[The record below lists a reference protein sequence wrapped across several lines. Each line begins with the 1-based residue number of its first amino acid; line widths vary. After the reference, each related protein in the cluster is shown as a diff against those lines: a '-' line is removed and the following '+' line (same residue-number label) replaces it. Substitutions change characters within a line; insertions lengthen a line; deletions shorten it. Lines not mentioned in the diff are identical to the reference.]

1 MRDYLAHEV
10 RNVTVLG
17 HSGAGKTAV
26 LEAMLHFTKATD
38 RFGKTSEGSSIIDY
52 DAEEIRRGLSVYT
65 SIVPIEWKET
75 KINFIDT
82 PGYLDFVG
90 EMESG
95 SAAGDNVL
103 IVVGA
108 KDGVQPGTQ
117 RAWEIA
123 TEKGLPT
130 IFFVNKVDEENAS
143 FDKAYQGLREAFGK
157 SVIPFEVPI
166 LDGEEVIGSVNILRD
181 KAWYFKGD
189 KADRTK
195 SYEVPEDMKDIV
207 AAYKDQIAE
216 AVAMGDDELMEK
228 YFEGEPFTEAEL
240 TRGVRIGVRNGEIRP
255 VFSGSAVNMTGIER
269 LLDLIDKYFPMYGEH
284 GILTVTDIEKVEPV
298 ELLTDE
304 TGDLTVQVFKT
315 IVDPFVGRISFLKV
329 RSGVLTTDTQVYNPK
344 KDKMEKINQ
353 IFIIKGKHQTAVGKL
368 FTGDIGAVTKLQY
381 TQTNDTLCDKGNHY
395 VVDDIKFSEPML
407 GVAVWPKTK
416 NDDDKLT
423 NALARMVEEDPTTR
437 LVNNVETK
445 ENVLYC
451 VGDQHVDVIVNKM
464 KAKYKVEVNLT
475 TPKIPYRET
484 IKKTVIG
491 EGRHKKQSGGHGQ
504 FGHVFVE
511 FSPNPDVEDMVFEE
525 TVFGGAVPKQY
536 FPAVETGLR
545 ECMVKGFLAGYRVV
559 NVKANLKDGK
569 YHDVDSSEMAFKL
582 AAHLAYKDAMP
593 KAGCILLEP
602 IENVKVVVPEEYTG
616 TIIGD
621 LNKRRGTIMGMDME
635 NGRQVITATVPLA
648 ELLKYPTDLRSMT
661 QGRGVYTQEFDH
673 YDPVPGNIAEKIVAE
688 AAKDEE

>member
-130 IFFVNKVDEENAS
+130 IFFVNKVDEEHAS

-269 LLDLIDKYFPMYGEH
+269 LLDLIDKYFPMYGEQ
-284 GILTVTDIEKVEPV
+284 GILEVTDIETNEPV
-298 ELLTDE
+298 EILTDE

-381 TQTNDTLCDKGNHY
+381 TQTNDTLCDKGKHY
-395 VVDDIKFSEPML
+395 VVDDIAFSEPML

-437 LVNNVETK
+437 LINNPETK

-451 VGDQHVDVIVNKM
+451 VGDQHIDVIVNKM

-511 FSPNPDVEDMVFEE
+511 FSPNPDVEEMVFEE

-602 IENVKVVVPEEYTG
+602 IENVKVIVPEEYTG

-688 AAKDEE
+688 AAKDED

>member
-130 IFFVNKVDEENAS
+130 IFFVNKVDEEHAS

-195 SYEVPEDMKDIV
+195 SYEVPEDMKLLFIQFFK
-207 AAYKDQIAE
+207 ACKSNP
-216 AVAMGDDELMEK
+216 
-228 YFEGEPFTEAEL
+228 EGLWNT
-240 TRGVRIGVRNGEIRP
+240 
-255 VFSGSAVNMTGIER
+255 
-269 LLDLIDKYFPMYGEH
+269 
-284 GILTVTDIEKVEPV
+284 
-298 ELLTDE
+298 
-304 TGDLTVQVFKT
+304 FK
-315 IVDPFVGRISFLKV
+315 
-329 RSGVLTTDTQVYNPK
+329 
-344 KDKMEKINQ
+344 
-353 IFIIKGKHQTAVGKL
+353 
-368 FTGDIGAVTKLQY
+368 
-381 TQTNDTLCDKGNHY
+381 
-395 VVDDIKFSEPML
+395 
-407 GVAVWPKTK
+407 
-416 NDDDKLT
+416 
-423 NALARMVEEDPTTR
+423 
-437 LVNNVETK
+437 
-445 ENVLYC
+445 
-451 VGDQHVDVIVNKM
+451 
-464 KAKYKVEVNLT
+464 
-475 TPKIPYRET
+475 
-484 IKKTVIG
+484 
-491 EGRHKKQSGGHGQ
+491 
-504 FGHVFVE
+504 
-511 FSPNPDVEDMVFEE
+511 PN
-525 TVFGGAVPKQY
+525 
-536 FPAVETGLR
+536 
-545 ECMVKGFLAGYRVV
+545 
-559 NVKANLKDGK
+559 
-569 YHDVDSSEMAFKL
+569 
-582 AAHLAYKDAMP
+582 
-593 KAGCILLEP
+593 
-602 IENVKVVVPEEYTG
+602 
-616 TIIGD
+616 
-621 LNKRRGTIMGMDME
+621 
-635 NGRQVITATVPLA
+635 
-648 ELLKYPTDLRSMT
+648 
-661 QGRGVYTQEFDH
+661 
-673 YDPVPGNIAEKIVAE
+673 
-688 AAKDEE
+688 